1 MEDLIEEIAM
11 GPFGSNI
18 KVDCFV
24 ESGIPV
30 LNGSNLQGFKLNEGS
45 FNYVTPKKADSL
57 NKANAYRGDIVITH
71 RGTLGQI
78 VYIPADSLYDRYV
91 ISQSQFRIRLNT
103 NLALPEYVVYFF
115 HTRIGQHRL
124 LANAS
129 QVGVPAI
136 ARPTTT
142 FRKIEIELPA
152 LNEQKRIVEILDSL
166 SNKIALNN
174 RINHNLEEQTL
185 ALYKSW
191 FIDYKPFKDEAFDD
205 SEKGMVPKGW
215 KVKRLGDLCT
225 CVLGGTPSRNHP
237 EYWGGSIGWINSGA
251 VNEFRIT
258 EPSEFITD
266 KGLRSSATKL
276 LPANT
281 VVIAITGATLGQYS
295 ILSISSCANQSV
307 IGILENT
314 KVPTEYIYP
323 FIAFSIDDLL
333 LSATGG
339 AQQHIN
345 KNNVENLNIIIPPE
359 EIMKAYSAVAKNM
372 FEEITVRSL
381 ENKKLC
387 IARDSLL
394 PRLMSSE

>member
-1 MEDLIEEIAM
+1 MKLSEICEYTTKRIETKSLGVDNYISTENMLQNKGGVVAAAKVPAEKAVAFNPGDILI
-11 GPFGSNI
+11 SNI
-18 KVDCFV
+18 RPYFKKIWHADKRGGCSSDVLCLRALPGIDKTYLYYLLSQDSFFEYV
-24 ESGIPV
+24 MSGAK
-30 LNGSNLQGFKLNEGS
+30 GSKM
-45 FNYVTPKKADSL
+45 P
-57 NKANAYRGDIVITH
+57 RGDKA
-71 RGTLGQI
+71 QI
-78 VYIPADSLYDRYV
+78 MNWEVSIPDFAEQR
-91 ISQSQFRIRLNT
+91 
-103 NLALPEYVVYFF
+103 
-115 HTRIGQHRL
+115 RIGAFL
-124 LANAS
+124 KS
-129 QVGVPAI
+129 I
-136 ARPTTT
+136 
-142 FRKIEIELPA
+142 
-152 LNEQKRIVEILDSL
+152 DD
-166 SNKIALNN
+166 KIALNTH
-174 RINHNLEEQTL
+174 INHNLEEQSL

-191 FIDYKPFKDEAFDD
+191 FIDFKPFKDEAFVD

-215 KVKRLGDLCT
+215 RVKRLGDLCT

-237 EYWGGSIGWINSGA
+237 EYWGGSFGWINSGA

-314 KVPTEYIYP
+314 KIPTEYIYP

-345 KNNVENLNIIIPPE
+345 KNNVENLNILIPPE
-359 EIMKAYSAVAKNM
+359 AIMKAYSAVAKIM
-372 FEEITVRSL
+372 FDEITIRSL

-394 PRLMSSE
+394 PRLLSSE